1 MIYLDNAASTPL
13 HKELQESI
21 PKAFSFV
28 GNAQSLQ
35 MRPLH
40 DIIDKSKQ
48 QVCHY
53 FNGDPSRIFF
63 TSGATESIS
72 TIIVGAAK
80 FYQKSGKHLIT
91 FATEHAS
98 SLAAHQYLEREGF
111 KITILPVNDDGSIA
125 IDVLEA
131 ALTDETLLVSLNHV
145 CNETG
150 IVHDLDSIIA
160 LKNKYGFMVH
170 LDACQTIGKTTL
182 DVQKHPV
189 DFISLSAHKCYGP
202 QGIGAMYIQNNRHIQ
217 PIVHGNHS
225 VRSGTLSHGLIAL
238 MGQAYDIAKRDME
251 NNLRIVLNK
260 RQRFIKNMS
269 DIDHII
275 HAKYS
280 VPHIV
285 NIAFPNASK
294 DNIQSI
300 RDNIYCQVSSACHAG
315 SPSHVLKAW
324 GIPLEIIKRSIRFSF
339 SIYTTDKEIDT
350 ACQVILNA
358 LS

>member
-1 MIYLDNAASTPL
+1 
-13 HKELQESI
+13 
-21 PKAFSFV
+21 
-28 GNAQSLQ
+28 
-35 MRPLH
+35 
-40 DIIDKSKQ
+40 
-48 QVCHY
+48 
-53 FNGDPSRIFF
+53 
-63 TSGATESIS
+63 
-72 TIIVGAAK
+72 
-80 FYQKSGKHLIT
+80 
-91 FATEHAS
+91 
-98 SLAAHQYLEREGF
+98 
-111 KITILPVNDDGSIA
+111 
-125 IDVLEA
+125 
-131 ALTDETLLVSLNHV
+131 
-145 CNETG
+145 
-150 IVHDLDSIIA
+150 
-160 LKNKYGFMVH
+160 MVH

-285 NIAFPNASK
+285 NIAFLNASK

-324 GIPLEIIKRSIRFSF
+324 GVPLEIIKRSIRFSF

-358 LS
+358 LT